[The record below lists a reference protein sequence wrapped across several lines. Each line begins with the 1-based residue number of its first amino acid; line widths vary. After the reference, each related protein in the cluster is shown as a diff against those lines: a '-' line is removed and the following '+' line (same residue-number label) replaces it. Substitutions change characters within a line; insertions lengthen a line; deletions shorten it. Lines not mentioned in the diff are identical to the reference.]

1 MKGIY
6 GLTDSD
12 VDAHQRYYKIN
23 IRSHSTAQ
31 AMNKAIWGTF
41 LHLTSTDEKPRHH
54 WCEFDCWYL
63 KYQKEKQ
70 EAKTKWDEDQ
80 ILNSNDFYR
89 KKFNEDSYDKKYF
102 QGHEKMKRRV
112 KFEEDSIPWRRIKN
126 VYTRLSNLDLLKK
139 FEQKFTTNQN

>member
-1 MKGIY
+1 MKGIH

-12 VDAHQRYYKIN
+12 IDAHQRYYKIN

-54 WCEFDCWYL
+54 WCEHDCWYL

-70 EAKTKWDEDQ
+70 EAKTKWDKDQ
-80 ILNSNDFYR
+80 LLNPNGF
-89 KKFNEDSYDKKYF
+89 
-102 QGHEKMKRRV
+102 
-112 KFEEDSIPWRRIKN
+112 
-126 VYTRLSNLDLLKK
+126 
-139 FEQKFTTNQN
+139 